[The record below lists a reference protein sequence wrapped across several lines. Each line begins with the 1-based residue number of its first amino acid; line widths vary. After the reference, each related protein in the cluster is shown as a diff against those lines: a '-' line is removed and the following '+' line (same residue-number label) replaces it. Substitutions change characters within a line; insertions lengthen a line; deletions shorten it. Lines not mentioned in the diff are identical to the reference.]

1 MSELAEVITGEFED
15 ALEVKNPASLKRG
28 IYLLL
33 SSTVPK
39 EEHAVE
45 HTDLKS
51 SIATLNS
58 SVQLIASRMEEGFK
72 RMDTRFE
79 AIDQRFAA
87 VDRRFESVN
96 ERFEAVNEH
105 FESMQQQIERR
116 FTAVDK
122 RFDRLTAL
130 MSIGFLVITT
140 LITVYRFLN

>member
-45 HTDLKS
+45 HNDLKS

-58 SVQLIASRMEEGFK
+58 SVQLIASRIEEGFK

-79 AIDQRFAA
+79 AFD
-87 VDRRFESVN
+87 
-96 ERFEAVNEH
+96 ERFV
-105 FESMQQQIERR
+105 SMQQQTDRR

-122 RFDRLTAL
+122 RFNRLTAL
-130 MSIGFLVITT
+130 ISIGFLVITT
-140 LITVYRFLN
+140 LITVYRFLD

>member
-1 MSELAEVITGEFED
+1 MSELAEVITGEFEE

-39 EEHAVE
+39 EEHALE

-58 SVQLIASRMEEGFK
+58 SVQLIASRMEEGFR

-79 AIDQRFAA
+79 AIDQRFEA
-87 VDRRFESVN
+87 VDRRFESFN
-96 ERFEAVNEH
+96 ENFK
-105 FESMQQQIERR
+105 SMQQQIDRR

-122 RFDRLTAL
+122 RFDRLTVL

-140 LITVYRFLN
+140 LITVYRFLS